1 MTVSQPL
8 SMYFDS
14 AIPVT
19 DSCQVLREGVLE
31 ARAGIEPAYA
41 ELQSTT

>member
-1 MTVSQPL
+1 MRL
-8 SMYFDS
+8 S
-14 AIPVT
+14 ARGGGHALLEAVI
-19 DSCQVLREGVLE
+19 GVE